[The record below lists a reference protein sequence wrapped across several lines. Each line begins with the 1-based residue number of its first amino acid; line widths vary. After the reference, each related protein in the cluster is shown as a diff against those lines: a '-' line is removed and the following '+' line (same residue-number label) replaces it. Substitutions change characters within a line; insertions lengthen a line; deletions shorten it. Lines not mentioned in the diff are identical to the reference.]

1 MTEPPAVELIDVKV
15 RKNRRL
21 VLDVPSL
28 ILPVR
33 ETFSVIGP
41 NGAGKTTLLR
51 IISLLD
57 RPQSGEVLHAGQKIG
72 SGRDILK
79 RRRRLAMV
87 MQQPLLRNTSV
98 WENVMT
104 GHRFRHTPK
113 QTASRKVGEWL
124 ERLGISHL
132 ADRNARRL
140 SGGEAQR
147 VNMAR
152 GLVLEPDL
160 LLLDEPFNG
169 LDQPTRL
176 ALMDDLWRILQE
188 IRISTILVTH
198 DRSEAQALSRT
209 VAVMLDGEVVQIG
222 NPEEVFSAPLTEGI
236 ANFVGVENVLTGK
249 VIESA
254 DGLTTVIVER
264 GYICLTGEFSIGE
277 ELVLGIN
284 PEAIVIEDQ
293 SGLGTTAS
301 VRNRISGTVTRVFEM
316 GAQARV
322 VVDCGFPLVSL
333 ISGGSAA
340 DLRLSPGAR
349 VVASFKAS
357 AVHVIRSRQSADPK
371 QIAI

>member
-1 MTEPPAVELIDVKV
+1 MTESHAIELIDVRV
-15 RKNRRL
+15 WKNRRL
-21 VLDVPSL
+21 ILDVPSL
-28 ILPVR
+28 KLPTH

-57 RPQSGEVLHAGQKIG
+57 RPGEGQVLHAGQRIS
-72 SGRDILK
+72 SGRETLR

-87 MQQPLLRNTSV
+87 MQQPALRNSSV
-98 WENVMT
+98 WENVLT

-113 QTASRKVGEWL
+113 DIASRKVGEWL

-132 ADRNARRL
+132 SDRNARRL

-188 IRISTILVTH
+188 IRTSTVLVTH
-198 DRSEAQALSRT
+198 DRGEAQALSSS
-209 VAVMLDGEVVQIG
+209 VAVMLDGKVEQIG
-222 NPEEVFSAPLTEGI
+222 DPDQVFTAPRTEEI
-236 ANFVGVENVLTGK
+236 ASFVGVENVLAAK
-249 VIESA
+249 VIESNN
-254 DGLTTVIVER
+254 GLTTASVGEGLVSLAGE
-264 GYICLTGEFSIGE
+264 YPTGED
-277 ELVLGIN
+277 LVLGIS
-284 PEAIVIEDQ
+284 PEAVVIEDP
-293 SGLGTTAS
+293 SDLGATTS
-301 VRNRISGTVTRVFEM
+301 VRNRIPGSVSRLFEM

-322 VVDCGFPLVSL
+322 VVECGFPLVSL
-333 ISGGSAA
+333 VPGSSVV
-340 DLRLSPGAR
+340 DLRLSPGAQ

-357 AVHVIRSRQSADPK
+357 AVHVIRSGR
-371 QIAI
+371 